1 VAFVVLLAG
10 QGVTG
15 EQVMLAQ
22 APAVMKAMGLPAQA
36 IEANAQLQRQIFAAL
51 REESDPL
58 SQSKRLSGLMPPGAA
73 ADAQIRQLTG
83 PWMSFYRTYDPVPA
97 LRQTKC
103 PVLAL
108 IGSLDT
114 QVLPDQNL
122 PVIEAALKAGGNQ
135 DFRVERLPG
144 LNHLFQTAK
153 TGAPSEYGQ
162 IEETMAPSA
171 LQLIGDWLA
180 ARVGPKK

>member
-1 VAFVVLLAG
+1 
-10 QGVTG
+10 
-15 EQVMLAQ
+15 MLAQ
-22 APAVMKAMGLPAQA
+22 GPAVMKSMGLPAQA

-51 REESDPL
+51 REDSDPL
-58 SQSKRLSGLMPPGAA
+58 AQSKRLSSLMPPGAA

-83 PWMSFYRTYDPVPA
+83 PWMSFYRTYDPAPA

-114 QVLPDQNL
+114 QVLPEQNL
-122 PVIEAALKAGGNQ
+122 PAIEAALKAGGNR
-135 DFRVERLPG
+135 DFRVEQLPG

-153 TGAPSEYGQ
+153 SGAPAEYGQ
-162 IEETMAPSA
+162 IEETMAPSV

-180 ARVGPKK
+180 ARVGSRK